1 MRKLLSIM
9 AFLCLSATLYVS
21 CKHELPIP
29 ISGGGTGGTTPP
41 TGTGGQTCS
50 PDTVYFNNTILP
62 ILTSNCAMAGC
73 HDATSKKEGLI
84 LNNYT
89 GIMKIVKPG
98 NAAGS
103 SLVSVIISNDPGKV
117 MPPPPMAKLSTSQ
130 IDAIKKWI
138 NQGAKNNSCNGCD
151 TASFTYNAVVKVV
164 MTNKCVGCHNAA
176 SPGGGIDLSTH
187 AGVKAVALNGKL
199 MGSVN
204 MKAGFV
210 AMPLGGSKLP
220 DCEIKQLQ
228 KWVDAGALNN

>member
-1 MRKLLSIM
+1 
-9 AFLCLSATLYVS
+9 
-21 CKHELPIP
+21 
-29 ISGGGTGGTTPP
+29 
-41 TGTGGQTCS
+41 
-50 PDTVYFNNTILP
+50 
-62 ILTSNCAMAGC
+62 
-73 HDATSKKEGLI
+73 
-84 LNNYT
+84 
-89 GIMKIVKPG
+89 
-98 NAAGS
+98 
-103 SLVSVIISNDPGKV
+103 
-117 MPPPPMAKLSTSQ
+117 MAKLSTSQ

-164 MTNKCVGCHNAA
+164 MTNKCVGCHNAS